1 MARRGISCCRRQ
13 YFMPTNGRYFIP
25 SGGRFHLAKGE
36 ISPSRREVLRLLG
49 AEENYENMY
58 LPGDI

>member
-1 MARRGISCCRRQ
+1 MLPQAVFHADQREVFHPFRRQ
-13 YFMPTNGRYFIP
+13 
-25 SGGRFHLAKGE
+25 
-36 ISPSRREVLRLLG
+36 ISPRQRRDFTSRREVLRLLG